1 MANKVKNWL
10 RPLARVGYA
19 ARGMI
24 YAVIGFF
31 AALAAVGSGETMSSR
46 DALSVLLSGTGGSI
60 VAYVLIGGLVFYS
73 LWRFIQAGFDTD
85 NHGAGAKGLAIRGGL
100 LVSGITYGLLASYS
114 WSLASGDDGG
124 GGTGWADTLA
134 SIVGGRWVAAALA
147 IALAGAGVAHVI
159 KAIRKRYARH
169 IEADDNTMSVI
180 HPIAKTGLIARGTVF
195 LVLAF
200 LLATRSV
207 RGGEEA
213 SSKAALDFV
222 QGLPLGWLLLSMI
235 GIGLIAFSAYS
246 FAEAIYRR
254 IDLEDVRV

>member
-10 RPLARVGYA
+10 RPLARLGYA

-134 SIVGGRWVAAALA
+134 GIVGGRWVAAALA
-147 IALAGAGVAHVI
+147 IALAGAGGAHAI
-159 KAIRKRYARH
+159 KAIRKRYARY
-169 IEADDNTMSVI
+169 IDADDNTMSVI

-195 LVLAF
+195 LVLASSSQRARCAAGKRQAPK
-200 LLATRSV
+200 LRLISC
-207 RGGEEA
+207 RGSRWDGCC
-213 SSKAALDFV
+213 F
-222 QGLPLGWLLLSMI
+222 
-235 GIGLIAFSAYS
+235 
-246 FAEAIYRR
+246 R
-254 IDLEDVRV
+254 